1 MPFSESDDDNNLKES
16 STDSDSST
24 KNYFSKSKRK
34 ALPKRPKYI
43 TEKNKKHNIWGSD
56 LQADILTNSLINC
69 NVDQSNKR
77 VRSVESYD
85 YQLAKLNKYNS
96 NDFRN
101 KGKHSAKRKHNGAFK
116 DKKLQ
121 SVETNKSCHNNLG
134 NEDQGRNINSLET
147 SVHNSEDDI
156 AADIASKL
164 KEIKEDLICKAIQV
178 LGKEA
183 VISLFEETRKI
194 EASGGMLIMN
204 GTRRRTPG
212 GVFFYLVK
220 SSDQLPRDK
229 INEIFIE
236 DKKSISK
243 LKKRTA
249 NELKKARAAKFK
261 EALNKDDFPTLLSR
275 TELVIKEFKAKR
287 LAEESSEV
295 VNPPPSPATDGRD
308 FSSDGEEHKVGN
320 NVRMENKLTAYDDN
334 LFDCEENNMN

>member
-1 MPFSESDDDNNLKES
+1 MQEDSDDLYTPLERPHISATVNNKQMPFSESDDDNNLKES

-156 AADIASKL
+156 AADIARKL
-164 KEIKEDLICKAIQV
+164 KEIKEDLICK
-178 LGKEA
+178 
-183 VISLFEETRKI
+183 
-194 EASGGMLIMN
+194 
-204 GTRRRTPG
+204 
-212 GVFFYLVK
+212 
-220 SSDQLPRDK
+220 
-229 INEIFIE
+229 
-236 DKKSISK
+236 
-243 LKKRTA
+243 
-249 NELKKARAAKFK
+249 
-261 EALNKDDFPTLLSR
+261 
-275 TELVIKEFKAKR
+275 
-287 LAEESSEV
+287 
-295 VNPPPSPATDGRD
+295 
-308 FSSDGEEHKVGN
+308 
-320 NVRMENKLTAYDDN
+320 
-334 LFDCEENNMN
+334 